1 MLHLRTG
8 SDKPTELHLGIRRL
22 HTHSSPSSSEAR
34 PPRRARDLPG
44 HPSESGTLY
53 LSPLLLWL
61 LLLWGSPLC
70 LGPLDPSYSGAKILL
85 GPPLGLLLLL
95 CVVRTDSAGLLPP
108 KGSKLLLLWRL

>member
-1 MLHLRTG
+1 MLWL
-8 SDKPTELHLGIRRL
+8 
-22 HTHSSPSSSEAR
+22 
-34 PPRRARDLPG
+34 
-44 HPSESGTLY
+44 
-53 LSPLLLWL
+53 L

-95 CVVRTDSAGLLPP
+95 CVVRTDGAGLLPP